1 MADISNENYIHAQN
15 GYSMIMDL
23 GINGYEETLRFQ
35 RGLADLRNGSR
46 ISDTV
51 ILVEHPDIY
60 TEGRHTLPED
70 SLAGSIKVERGGSI
84 TYHGYGQL
92 VQYYI
97 INLKE
102 RGKNVREIIE
112 SIHNCTIELLSS
124 YDLRGKSE
132 LGKET
137 GVWVGSR
144 KIASTGIAVKEF
156 TTLHG
161 SALNVSTDLSK
172 FSLIH
177 PCGFDPSIMTSME
190 KETGRR
196 IALDNVKKE
205 LRAIISER
213 MKI

>member
-1 MADISNENYIHAQN
+1 
-15 GYSMIMDL
+15 MIMDL

-35 RGLADLRNGSR
+35 RGLAELRNASK
-46 ISDTV
+46 INDTA

-70 SLAGSIKVERGGSI
+70 SLLSSIKVERGGSI

-112 SIHNCTIELLSS
+112 TIHDFTIELLSS
-124 YDLRGKSE
+124 YGLKGRSE

-156 TTLHG
+156 TTFHG

-172 FSLIH
+172 FSIIH

-205 LRAIISER
+205 LRAIISDR

>member
-1 MADISNENYIHAQN
+1 
-15 GYSMIMDL
+15 MIMDL

-35 RGLADLRNGSR
+35 RGLAELRNASK
-46 ISDTV
+46 INDTA

-70 SLAGSIKVERGGSI
+70 SLPSSIKVERGGSI

-112 SIHNCTIELLSS
+112 TIHVLTIELLSS
-124 YDLRGKSE
+124 YGLKGRSE

-172 FSLIH
+172 FALIH

>member
-1 MADISNENYIHAQN
+1 
-15 GYSMIMDL
+15 MIMDL

-35 RGLADLRNGSR
+35 RGLAELRNASK

-70 SLAGSIKVERGGSI
+70 SLPSSIKVERGGSI

-102 RGKNVREIIE
+102 REKNVKEILE
-112 SIHNCTIELLSS
+112 TIHDYTIELLSS
-124 YDLRGKSE
+124 YGLNGRSE

-137 GVWVGSR
+137 GVWVGTR

-172 FSLIH
+172 FSVIH

-190 KETGRR
+190 NETGRG
-196 IALDNVKKE
+196 IALDKVKKE
-205 LRAIISER
+205 LQVIISEKMR
-213 MKI
+213 I